1 MEGVSSNLLSNRE
14 DGPPAV
20 SPFRFRQNCEF
31 PTGAAFLKH
40 TVGNDVFCTL
50 RSRSVRRQTEI
61 RVVPRNRS
69 FVPFGDETFF
79 NVILMSDEICRN
91 VCSLSCFLRFSNAGY
106 RIC

>member
-79 NVILMSDEICRN
+79 MLYSRAMKFAAYPARESG
-91 VCSLSCFLRFSNAGY
+91 FMAGFGDHESV
-106 RIC
+106 